1 MILSSMDLQTLLSLL
16 AVVICQGAFQAA
28 SVSVRSFSRPDSGL
42 QATAAAATFAPRSPG
57 SPWRPRRPKRCSC
70 SSLMDKECVYFCH
83 LDIIWINTPER
94 TVSYGLGGPRSKR
107 SLRQKVYENLS
118 GLQNRC
124 SCANQKDKKC
134 SSFCQTKPE
143 LRVQSSLEK
152 GGYRLHLFNKEND
165 CSSSGL
171 KCVPKQQTNNRQPKR
186 SDAIRN
192 AIQTSF
198 DTAKLKA
205 RLSEQ
210 KKAKHN
216 RAYKMQSIWEHLK
229 TTP

>member
-1 MILSSMDLQTLLSLL
+1 MSALSL
-16 AVVICQGAFQAA
+16 
-28 SVSVRSFSRPDSGL
+28 SYPDSGI
-42 QATAAAATFAPRSPG
+42 QAAATATSALHNPG
-57 SPWRPRRPKRCSC
+57 APWRPRRSKRCSC

-107 SLRQKVYENLS
+107 ALRHKVYGNLS

-152 GGYRLHLFNKEND
+152 GGHRLHLLNKAND
-165 CSSSGL
+165 CVSSGL
-171 KCVPKQQTNNRQPKR
+171 KCIRRQHVNNRQLKR
-186 SDAIRN
+186 SGAIRN
-192 AIQTSF
+192 AIQISF
-198 DTAKLKA
+198 GTAKLKA
-205 RLSEQ
+205 RLSEL

-216 RAYKMQSIWEHLK
+216 RANRKRSIWERLT